1 MTTRTR
7 TTPQADPDSR
17 PNPQKRNLL
26 IRKLARAPWWL
37 LIIMLLVLLFFFVVR
52 RDDTY
57 QTIVARVQQGIWTT
71 VWVTVVAYSLAIV
84 LGLLIALMR
93 RSHNVI
99 LYQMSTVYV
108 EIVRGI
114 PTLVLVYYVAL
125 ALTPEFIK
133 LMNSLGEWMLLNN
146 VLTEQAASLAALRA
160 RDVPNT
166 TRAIIAL
173 AISYSAFLSEIF
185 RAGIDSIPDGQRE
198 AGRSLGMTDG
208 QIMRRVILPQ
218 AIRNILPPLGNDFIA
233 MLKESSLVSIV
244 GVEDI
249 TRIGAT
255 YASATFTFFQSYN
268 VVAIT
273 YLILTVSLS
282 LMVKGMEWY
291 LGRGRTRGN

>member
-1 MTTRTR
+1 MTEYALG
-7 TTPQADPDSR
+7 TPDANRSR
-17 PNPQKRNLL
+17 PNPQKRNIL

-37 LIIMLLVLLFFFVVR
+37 LIITMLVIAFFASVR
-52 RDDTY
+52 GDQTY
-57 QTIVARVQQGIWTT
+57 DEVINRVQNGLWTT
-71 VWVTVVAYSLAIV
+71 IWVTVIAYSLAIV
-84 LGLLIALMR
+84 LGLVIALMR
-93 RSHNVI
+93 RSRNALI
-99 LYQMSTVYV
+99 YQVATVYV
-108 EIVRGI
+108 EVVRGI
-114 PTLVLVYYVAL
+114 PTLVLVYYVVL
-125 ALTPEFIK
+125 ALTPEAIK
-133 LMNSLGEWMLLNN
+133 LVNAFGDWMLLNN
-146 VLTEQAASLAALRA
+146 VLTDQAASLAELRA
-160 RDVPNT
+160 RDVPNAA
-166 TRAIIAL
+166 RAIVAL

-185 RAGIDSIPDGQRE
+185 RAGIDSIPEGQRE
-198 AGRSLGMTDG
+198 AGKSLGMTNG

-282 LMVKGMEWY
+282 LIVKAMEWY
-291 LGRGRTRGN
+291 LGRGRHRDA